1 MVNFQESAEDE
12 LGRVLR
18 GRFSAKVGKSETDDG
33 FLHFVELLK
42 RDILIHAIDRRLD
55 ELDELRTKTE
65 GFSKIF
71 HKVSNNSYCWI
82 TKKRDLAILMRIGL
96 YLAKLLRKFFAKSLC
111 LQSKIIRKILFKK
124 FISDLLQ
131 SLDDTRKYQITGI
144 QSRKGLRRN
153 FRCII

>member
-18 GRFSAKVGKSETDDG
+18 GRFSAKVGESGTDDG

-71 HKVSNNSYCWI
+71 HKVSNNSYWWI
-82 TKKRDLAILMRIGL
+82 TKQRSGDFDAH
-96 YLAKLLRKFFAKSLC
+96 
-111 LQSKIIRKILFKK
+111 
-124 FISDLLQ
+124 
-131 SLDDTRKYQITGI
+131 
-144 QSRKGLRRN
+144 
-153 FRCII
+153 